1 MTSVCVNEKTWPTC
15 SDPLTV
21 GGGVSI
27 EKTSARGR
35 VRSNRYTPASSHR
48 GIHLASRPSR
58 AGFSGRRRRAG
69 SAALDRPGG
78 MVAACARGWLAS
90 IRDAGAV
97 RSKSGFA
104 DAYDSGKSAGA
115 APGFEPNQSIE
126 LATGLA
132 AADFPGDAA
141 SPLDRFAN

>member
-58 AGFSGRRRRAG
+58 AGFSGRRNRAG
-69 SAALDRPGG
+69 SR
-78 MVAACARGWLAS
+78 VVRGRGS
-90 IRDAGAV
+90 DIRESYYKFVNWRVGNLVSWIDQLP
-97 RSKSGFA
+97 SYQLTNF
-104 DAYDSGKSAGA
+104 
-115 APGFEPNQSIE
+115 
-126 LATGLA
+126 T
-132 AADFPGDAA
+132 
-141 SPLDRFAN
+141 